1 LAKRERVAFLGL
13 GIMGKPMAANV
24 CRHGYELTVWNR
36 TRAKAEAFSEL
47 HRGVEVADTP
57 AAAAAE
63 ADLVVT
69 MVPDGPEVEAVL
81 LGPDG
86 AAEGLHAGGLAIDM
100 STIAPT
106 QTRKIATA
114 LSQRDIH
121 FIDAP
126 VTGSR
131 PKAEDATLTIMV
143 GGEKR
148 DFDRAKPLLDAM
160 GALVVHAGPVGHGE
174 MVKLVNNTAA
184 AINAA
189 ALAEMLNLAVKAD
202 LNTTAVVDVMASG
215 SGASTMLTLK
225 AGPMLD
231 RAYAPLF
238 KLEHM
243 LKDVRHCINEAKALG
258 VDLPIARL
266 AESLYAKADEAGYG
280 EDDFAAVIE
289 AVSPGS

>member
-1 LAKRERVAFLGL
+1 MASRERVAFLGL

-24 CRHGYELTVWNR
+24 ARQGYELSVWNR
-36 TRAKAEAFSEL
+36 TREKAEAFGRA
-47 HRGVEVADTP
+47 HPGVVVADSP
-57 AAAAAE
+57 AAAAAD
-63 ADLVVT
+63 ADIVIT
-69 MVPDGPEVEAVL
+69 MVPDGPEVESVL

-86 AAEGLHAGGLAIDM
+86 AADGLHAGGLAIDM

-106 QTRKIATA
+106 QTRKIAAA
-114 LSQRDIH
+114 LAQRDIH

-148 DFDRAKPLLDAM
+148 DFDRAKPLLETM

-174 MVKLVNNTAA
+174 MVKLINNTAA
-184 AINAA
+184 AVNAA
-189 ALAEMLNLAVKAD
+189 ALAELLNLAQVAELD
-202 LNTTAVVDVMASG
+202 TTALVDVMAAG

-231 RAYAPLF
+231 RSYTPLF

-243 LKDVRHCINEAKALG
+243 LKDVRHCIDEAKALG
-258 VDLPIARL
+258 VDLPLAKL
-266 AESLYAKADEAGYG
+266 AESMYAKADEAGFG
-280 EDDFAAVIE
+280 EADFAAVIE
-289 AVSPGS
+289 AVAPAS